1 MGGRTVK
8 LDSRLHGR
16 GGAPA
21 LVLANSLGTKQQLWS
36 RQLPGLTER
45 FRVLTYD
52 HPGHGAS
59 DLPEEPPTVEA
70 FAHSL
75 LDLLDALALDR
86 VSVCGTSLGGMVGMA
101 LALEA
106 PERVERLVLSCTS
119 AYIRLPEGWAER
131 ARRVRAEGMEA
142 VAETVVVRWFT
153 PELPHEQPE
162 IVARFRAM
170 LVETPPEGY
179 ARCCEALAVWDAR
192 EKISA
197 ISVPTLVIA
206 GADDPATPVEHAEL
220 LTARIPGAR
229 LLVLERAA
237 HLANVERAEE
247 FTSAV
252 LNHLGEEVAA

>member
-1 MGGRTVK
+1 MR
-8 LDSRLHGR
+8 LDYRLRGR

-36 RQLPGLTER
+36 RQLPELTER

-59 DLPEEPPTVEA
+59 ELPGEPWTVEA
-70 FAHSL
+70 FAQGLLEL
-75 LDLLDALALDR
+75 LDSLALER
-86 VSVCGTSLGGMVGMA
+86 VSLCGTSLGGMVGMA

-106 PERVERLVLSCTS
+106 PDRVERLVLSCTS
-119 AYIRLPEGWAER
+119 AYVGPPAGWAER
-131 ARRVRAEGMEA
+131 ARSVRAEGMQA
-142 VAETVVVRWFT
+142 VADSVVVRWFT
-153 PELPHEQPE
+153 PELPRERPE
-162 IVARFRAM
+162 TVARFRAM

-179 ARCCEALAVWDAR
+179 ARCCEALGAWDAR
-192 EKISA
+192 AQISA
-197 ISVPTLVIA
+197 LSVPTLVIA

-237 HLANVERAEE
+237 HLANVERAGE
-247 FTSAV
+247 FTTAV
-252 LNHLGEEVAA
+252 LDHLAEEVAA